1 MNLQLEK
8 MPSAQKTGYAKQ
20 NIEAAETL
28 NKELSMPRTN
38 STGVVTVSGI
48 KTPQEYPEFI
58 KQALLVIEKKV
69 RNLEKR
75 RVRV

>member
-1 MNLQLEK
+1 
-8 MPSAQKTGYAKQ
+8 MPSAQKSSNVKANVEVPENT
-20 NIEAAETL
+20 T
-28 NKELSMPRTN
+28 KELTRTN
-38 STGVVTVSGI
+38 STGAVVTTSGV

-75 RVRV
+75 RVST